1 MWDDQCTVASEVFN
15 QLAFMKKLE
24 IGAVYEHYKGTKAK
38 VLAEAVHSETG
49 EHLVIYVHL
58 EDGVIWARPKKMF
71 LETVTIKRKK
81 VERFKKIKEKILIK
95 PSKK

>member
-1 MWDDQCTVASEVFN
+1 
-15 QLAFMKKLE
+15 MKNLE
-24 IGAVYEHYKGTKAK
+24 IGAVYKHYKGTKVK
-38 VLAEAVHSETG
+38 VLALAIHSETR

-71 LETVTIKRKK
+71 LETITIKGKK
-81 VERFKKIKEKILIK
+81 VERFKKIKQKILIK